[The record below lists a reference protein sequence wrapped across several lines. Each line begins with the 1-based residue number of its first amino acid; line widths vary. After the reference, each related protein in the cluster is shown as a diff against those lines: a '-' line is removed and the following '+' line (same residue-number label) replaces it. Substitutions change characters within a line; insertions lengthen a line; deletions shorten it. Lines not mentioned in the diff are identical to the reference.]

1 MTHFT
6 RSKSCHHIF
15 ENPTDLFKKANY
27 YETKSYK
34 YELVSTHTF
43 NIEKSRTEVKLWQLW
58 IGQSHSN
65 HIADIWRDQPLTEGQ
80 KLSCTNIIYLAT
92 LTK

>member
-6 RSKSCHHIF
+6 RSKSCHHIS

-43 NIEKSRTEVKLWQLW
+43 NIEKSRTEVKL
-58 IGQSHSN
+58 
-65 HIADIWRDQPLTEGQ
+65 
-80 KLSCTNIIYLAT
+80 
-92 LTK
+92 